1 MAEYEGY
8 SLPDDLYYQ
17 PEDHLWVRQEGDL
30 VRIGLD
36 DVAQKSAQS
45 ISHMRLK
52 PPGRPIPAL
61 RPFGTM
67 EAGKYVGPLRLPVSG
82 TVVEINE
89 ALLSDAGTAN
99 RDPYGEG
106 WLVLVEP
113 SELENDL
120 GNLVHGQGL
129 QSWLEQSIADWRAR
143 GLLKN

>member
-8 SLPDDLYYQ
+8 TLPDDLYYQ
-17 PEDHLWVRQEGDL
+17 PEDHLWVRLEGDL
-30 VRIGLD
+30 VRVGID

-45 ISHMRLK
+45 ITHVRLK
-52 PPGRPIPAL
+52 PPGRPVPAL

-82 TVVEINE
+82 TVIEIND
-89 ALLSDAGTAN
+89 ALLSEAGTVN

-106 WLVLVEP
+106 WMVLVEP

-120 GNLVHGQGL
+120 ANLVHGERL
-129 QSWLEQSIADWRAR
+129 KPWLEESVGDWRSR
-143 GLLKN
+143 GLLKD